1 MMASVKEHYDKLL
14 AEHYTWMCG
23 DYDTKVRENIDL
35 FQRAGLTPRSSGRAL
50 DLGCGPGF
58 QCVALAKLGFEVV
71 GIDLCASLLEELRGR
86 SEGLAVDG
94 VQGDMLD
101 HEIYSGRGPFE
112 VAVCMGDTLTHLPT
126 VDGVMALLENVYRN
140 LEPGG
145 TLVLAF
151 RDLTKELQGTERII
165 PVRTDEDKLMA
176 AFLEYEETHVR
187 VHDMIFLRGDSGWI
201 LKKSAYRKL
210 RLGAGQVRAF
220 LEKKGFVPAP
230 PQLQEGFSV
239 IVAQK

>member
-23 DYDTKVRENIDL
+23 DYDTKVRENTVF

-50 DLGCGPGF
+50 DLGCGSGF
-58 QCVALAKLGFEVV
+58 QCIALAKLGFEVV

-86 SEGLAVDG
+86 IEGLDVDV

-101 HEIYSGRGPFE
+101 HWIYSGRGPFE

-126 VDGVMALLENVYRN
+126 VESVITLLEHIYSN
-140 LEPGG
+140 LEHGG

-151 RDLTKELQGTERII
+151 RPLTTELQGIERII

-187 VHDMIFLRGDSGWI
+187 VHDMIFLRGDSGWV

-210 RLGAGQVRAF
+210 RLGADQVRAS
-220 LEKKGFVPAP
+220 LEKIGFVTAP

-239 IVAQK
+239 IVAKK